1 MKKKYSLFTLL
12 VGTCLCSLSAYAVP
26 TDIATPITQEI
37 NQKSKKQIKGT
48 VLDENEEPVI
58 GATVVVIGV
67 AGGGI
72 TDMDGKFTLSAFPN
86 QELEVSYLGY
96 QNARIKVTDKSTYV
110 IRMKPKIDELEEV
123 TVVAFAKQKKESVI
137 ALLPHWQGVCRESYL
152 TKLAVSRVKTMLS
165 SLYVVSLPS
174 RVRPVP
180 IL

>member
-12 VGTCLCSLSAYAVP
+12 VGICLCSLSAYAVP

-72 TDMDGKFTLSAFPN
+72 TDMGRKIHIECFSD
-86 QELEVSYLGY
+86 QELEVFIFG
-96 QNARIKVTDKSTYV
+96 
-110 IRMKPKIDELEEV
+110 
-123 TVVAFAKQKKESVI
+123 
-137 ALLPHWQGVCRESYL
+137 
-152 TKLAVSRVKTMLS
+152 LS
-165 SLYVVSLPS
+165 ECPY
-174 RVRPVP
+174 
-180 IL
+180 